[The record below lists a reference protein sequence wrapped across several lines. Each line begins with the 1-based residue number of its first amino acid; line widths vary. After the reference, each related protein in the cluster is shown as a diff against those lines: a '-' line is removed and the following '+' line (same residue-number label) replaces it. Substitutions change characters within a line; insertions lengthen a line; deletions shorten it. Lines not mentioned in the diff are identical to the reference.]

1 MAVVAVPATRGRPRS
16 TGAADEAP
24 EEATPLVKEADP
36 ELERLLAEEEEIER
50 RTRQH
55 HEAPK
60 FHGDERGLTHML
72 MPRKVRAPQAAA
84 RPDDRHRQGR
94 HAG

>member
-1 MAVVAVPATRGRPRS
+1 VSAGGGRRRVAAESPAE
-16 TGAADEAP
+16 DEEP
-24 EEATPLVKEADP
+24 TEEASPLVKEADP

-60 FHGDERGLTHML
+60 FHGDE
-72 MPRKVRAPQAAA
+72 
-84 RPDDRHRQGR
+84 D
-94 HAG
+94 

>member
-1 MAVVAVPATRGRPRS
+1 MSAGGGRRRPAAEGTPVDGE
-16 TGAADEAP
+16 TEELT
-24 EEATPLVKEADP
+24 EEASPLVKEADP

-60 FHGDERGLTHML
+60 FHGDE
-72 MPRKVRAPQAAA
+72 
-84 RPDDRHRQGR
+84 D
-94 HAG
+94 